1 MTPIAEPPR
10 LERPGAHRR
19 RLVAFGL
26 YAAAA
31 LTLIGAGTMSLTAAF
46 DDDAWLADNR
56 DRGRALAPRPA
67 PTPPG
72 GDPAPAAGALVGA
85 KTVGV
90 AAASLQQ
97 RVEAAAREVGAK
109 TLSSRVDPQ
118 SASAANGAL
127 AYVGEIELDA
137 AVLQRLLY
145 NIEAGTPFL
154 EIDDLSIRPLRD
166 AEAGER
172 LRVSL
177 AVTAYWRPSP

>member
-1 MTPIAEPPR
+1 
-10 LERPGAHRR
+10 
-19 RLVAFGL
+19 
-26 YAAAA
+26 
-31 LTLIGAGTMSLTAAF
+31 
-46 DDDAWLADNR
+46 
-56 DRGRALAPRPA
+56 
-67 PTPPG
+67 
-72 GDPAPAAGALVGA
+72 LVGA